1 MKPKKQELP
10 VIYNIQDKLFRLRNM
25 YVLLDADVAT
35 LYGVETKHVNQ
46 AVRNN
51 PEKFP
56 EGYTFNLEK
65 QEFADLKSKFLT
77 SSETSSGHGGRRKI
91 PTAFTEKGL
100 YMLATI
106 LKSPVAT
113 QATLAIV
120 ETFSKV
126 RELKQEL
133 VNMQTALDAGTASP
147 QEQKQMISRF
157 GETLSDIVMPDL
169 KTYETEASM
178 ELNFFIGK
186 LKYTV
191 KRRKELNKPD
201 TTE

>member
-56 EGYTFNLEK
+56 EGYIFNLEK

-77 SSETSSGHGGRRKI
+77 SSETSNGHGGRRKI

-147 QEQKQMISRF
+147 KEQKQMISRF

>member
-56 EGYTFNLEK
+56 EGYIFNLEK

-77 SSETSSGHGGRRKI
+77 SSETSNGHGGRRKI

-133 VNMQTALDAGTASP
+133 VNMQTAMDAGTASP